1 MMRRLLALKWRLL
14 PLLAAAAIICVPI
27 AETAISRHR
36 IGDTADAAQ
45 KQLDTKPAKVN
56 IEGLPN
62 RIVVPA
68 LAIDLPVV
76 SQTYSKAL
84 KSWPVDPSRANYAVE
99 TALINNAKG
108 QSLIY
113 GHDNR
118 AVFGPLLTMPPGTL
132 VYVYTANGHIFK
144 YSYTGFKDV
153 SPEQVNLVSEM
164 KTAPVGLDL
173 ITCTGAYFQ
182 YRHLMSL
189 KLVQAT

>member
-1 MMRRLLALKWRLL
+1 VAQ
-14 PLLAAAAIICVPI
+14 
-27 AETAISRHR
+27 
-36 IGDTADAAQ
+36 AAQ
-45 KQLDTKPAKVN
+45 RQLDSKPAPAKLSGV
-56 IEGLPN
+56 PN
-62 RIVVPA
+62 RIVVPS

-84 KSWPVDPSRANYAVE
+84 KSWPVAPSDANYATE
-99 TALINNAKG
+99 TPLINNSKG

-118 AVFGPLLTMPPGTL
+118 AVFGPLLNMQPRTE

-144 YSYTGFKDV
+144 YSFTGFKDV
-153 SPEQVNLVSEM
+153 SPNQVNIVSEM
-164 KTAPVGLDL
+164 TDAPVGLNL

-189 KLVQAT
+189 KFVQAT